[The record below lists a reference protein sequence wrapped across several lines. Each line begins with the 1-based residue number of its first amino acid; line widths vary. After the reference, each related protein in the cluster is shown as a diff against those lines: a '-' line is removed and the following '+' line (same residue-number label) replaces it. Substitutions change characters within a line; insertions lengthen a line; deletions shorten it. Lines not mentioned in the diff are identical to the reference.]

1 MQPAEEKVKLLIS
14 EAPETVTDEIFVPKH
29 ACGII
34 IGKGGRSIKDLCKT
48 SGNQPFFIHFSL
60 S

>member
-14 EAPETVTDEIFVPKH
+14 EAPETVTDEMFVPNH
-29 ACGII
+29 SSGII

-48 SGNQPFFIHFSL
+48 SGN
-60 S
+60 